1 MVVSHESFRTQT
13 LSKYYKEDLINVLRE
28 FYTMEQLQEVVEI
41 DSTSKD
47 NLMNILHSGMKKED
61 LNVILFNSRNITHEA
76 LENFRKPN
84 QRRNSVIVFRDVNLE
99 KSGLQEETNLG
110 TNREEGFYI
119 RQERDDCKEIETQT
133 ENFDK
138 SFNAEGIIS
147 AQGENPDK
155 SFNAEGI
162 ISVGEEN
169 KDKTFRVGGII
180 SPPQDFDEP
189 IETQTENLDKSFNV
203 DGIISPQEKNP
214 DKSFNAGGII
224 SAVDGNIEKYA
235 LQTSIVKIDSVN
247 ENLRETF
254 LLSLN
259 RIQNISQTKEKFQER
274 LKGLVRNQV
283 DFYDKKK
290 STFRQSDQN
299 YQFFKQHIVPMAKFH
314 NIPLE
319 PYLAQDC
326 TQPVY
331 IDRKT
336 RLLRQRMNANL

>member
-133 ENFDK
+133 ENLDK

-147 AQGENPDK
+147 PQEENPDK

-169 KDKTFRVGGII
+169 KDKTFRVEGII
-180 SPPQDFDEP
+180 SPPQDFDDP
-189 IETQTENLDKSFNV
+189 TETQTENVDKSFNV
-203 DGIISPQEKNP
+203 DGIISPQEENQGE
-214 DKSFNAGGII
+214 SSNAEGII
-224 SAVDGNIEKYA
+224 SAVDDNIEKFA
-235 LQTSIVKIDSVN
+235 LQTNIVEIDSVS

-259 RIQNISQTKEKFQER
+259 RIKNISESKELFQDR
-274 LKGLVRNQV
+274 LKGLVRKQV
-283 DFYDKKK
+283 ESYGKHKSRYSDTDK
-290 STFRQSDQN
+290 N
-299 YQFFKQHIVPMAKFH
+299 YRLFNQHIVPMAKYY
-314 NIPLE
+314 NISLE
-319 PYLAQDC
+319 SYLARDQIEP
-326 TQPVY
+326 TY
-331 IDRKT
+331 LDRKA
-336 RLLRQRMNANL
+336 RRQRMQYVKL